1 MKNILQIEDG
11 FVKKYLTNDN
21 ILKLVALVSAL
32 LIFFAV
38 NGSGTSFA
46 EYFATSTTIENV
58 PLKVEYNDDY
68 VVTGLPENINVIV
81 SGPDANVE
89 AAKRKQA
96 SLSATL
102 NINVSEE
109 GERTVDANEIT
120 FSSIGDVTI
129 SPIIKNYDIEVQ
141 NKISED
147 IPITINYVNA
157 SDLTDGLVLDDPSLS
172 EDMVTVTGGSQDI
185 SKIEQVKAIVDLSQ
199 LNDAEGTSAKIEA
212 KLSAY
217 DDQGAIVENVTM
229 SQDTIEVTQEF
240 TVNSIMLP
248 INYTFTNQPADQYV
262 SLVCDQEDV
271 SACQSTDS
279 TQYKAQVAVF
289 GNKDKI
295 EDLTS
300 VEYRINLA
308 NLNVNNNQV
317 EATAVLPEG
326 VYTGESTQTVTVTL
340 EEGVTKTLKDVPV
353 VEQNLG
359 DGLVA
364 KVVDSKDAFIDVKIT
379 GAQSTIEQID
389 GNNMSVTVDLDGYK
403 AGDTVTVPLQVKAA
417 DYVTAVPVKDT
428 VEIEINEE

>member
-340 EEGVTKTLKDVPV
+340 EKGVTKTLKDVPV

>member
-1 MKNILQIEDG
+1 MRNILQIEDG

-32 LIFFAV
+32 LIFFAI
-38 NGSGTSFA
+38 NGEGTSFA
-46 EYFATSTTIENV
+46 EYFASSTTIENV
-58 PLKVEYNDDY
+58 PLKVEYNENY

-89 AAKRKQA
+89 SAKRKQD

-102 NINVSEE
+102 NINVTEE

-129 SPIIKNYDIEVQ
+129 SPVIKNYDIEVQ

-157 SDLTDGLVLDDPSLS
+157 SDLTDGLVLEDPSLS
-172 EDMVTVTGGSQDI
+172 NDMVTVTGGSQDV

-199 LNDAEGTSAKIEA
+199 LNDAEGKSAKIEA
-212 KLSAY
+212 RLSAY

-248 INYTFTNQPADQYV
+248 INYTFTNQPSDKYV
-262 SLVCDQEDV
+262 SLVCDQEDL

-295 EDLTS
+295 EGLTS

-326 VYTGESTQTVTVTL
+326 VYTEASTQTVTITL

-403 AGDTVTVPLQVKAA
+403 AGDTVTIPLQVKAA

-428 VEIEINEE
+428 VEIEIKEE